1 MSYFLNNQQRLNDVI
16 FSGRNKEYG
25 AYAIRSSYGNT
36 VFKSLSIVVFSFG
49 SLMSL
54 AFYFSN
60 RNTPPDEKTVFPFEN
75 DSLISVIYEM
85 KKDEPKAGTPA
96 LPETPSTT
104 EPPENTAVTIVD
116 STAVVETRTLINE
129 PATDPN
135 LIASTGNT
143 TGSTGS
149 TGSPGGSPGGG
160 GGGGEGTA
168 PPEPTDLYMVDK
180 EPEFEGGL
188 KALINFVSRNVRYP
202 SLAADRG
209 EQGTVYV
216 RFVVDEKGKVS
227 HVTLLNNLGYGL
239 DDEAK
244 RVVSLIPD
252 FKSPA
257 MVHGKPVKVYY
268 QLPIRFR
275 LR

>member
-96 LPETPSTT
+96 LPET
-104 EPPENTAVTIVD
+104 
-116 STAVVETRTLINE
+116 
-129 PATDPN
+129 
-135 LIASTGNT
+135 
-143 TGSTGS
+143 
-149 TGSPGGSPGGG
+149 
-160 GGGGEGTA
+160 
-168 PPEPTDLYMVDK
+168 
-180 EPEFEGGL
+180 
-188 KALINFVSRNVRYP
+188 
-202 SLAADRG
+202 
-209 EQGTVYV
+209 
-216 RFVVDEKGKVS
+216 
-227 HVTLLNNLGYGL
+227 
-239 DDEAK
+239 
-244 RVVSLIPD
+244 
-252 FKSPA
+252 
-257 MVHGKPVKVYY
+257 
-268 QLPIRFR
+268 
-275 LR
+275 